1 MAEGPPELHQ
11 RLKAN
16 LPGDKVHI
24 DEFNITHEMNIQE
37 VYADLIHQDQAD
49 QEIRLSGIPQKIP
62 NLPDQEEEGRIS
74 MHSSVCFQATIPGN
88 ATAGMY
94 KCDTVMVFTY
104 AGKAIPIDDNT
115 AIEWTLWV
123 LAEPDAPPK
132 FVV

>member
-16 LPGDKVHI
+16 LPGDEVCI
-24 DEFNITHEMNIQE
+24 DEFNITHKMNIQE
-37 VYADLIHQDQAD
+37 VYADFIHQDQAD
-49 QEIRLSGIPQKIP
+49 QAIRLSGIPRKIP
-62 NLPDQEEEGRIS
+62 NLPDQEEEGRII
-74 MHSSVCFQATIPGN
+74 MHSSVCLQATIPGN

-104 AGKAIPIDDNT
+104 AGKVIPLDDDN
-115 AIEWTLWV
+115 AIEWILWV
-123 LAEPDAPPK
+123 LVESDTPPK

>member
-16 LPGDKVHI
+16 LPGDEVYI
-24 DEFNITHEMNIQE
+24 DEFNIIHGMNIQE
-37 VYADLIHQDQAD
+37 VYADFIHQDQAD
-49 QEIRLSGIPQKIP
+49 QAIRLSGIPRKIP
-62 NLPDQEEEGRIS
+62 NLPDQEEEGRIII
-74 MHSSVCFQATIPGN
+74 HSSVCLQATIPGN

-104 AGKAIPIDDNT
+104 AGKVIPLDDNN
-115 AIEWTLWV
+115 AIEWILWV
-123 LAEPDAPPK
+123 LVESDAPPK